1 MTSPTLRY
9 LIVAGTDS
17 QGHQTGQTLVALAAN
32 GVDDQG
38 RVIGSTG
45 KRPILRNVSAPEI
58 QAFREQV
65 QMVDMIGCE
74 DPDEIGAKIAEL
86 SQQATAPCGCSEC
99 GGTSPVSIAA
109 MPAIIPATAGAA
121 VRMDAAG
128 YFVVVP
134 LAGRG
139 VIHVEHYTYD
149 NALLRVIEG
158 ETARTICHTII
169 DGGWVT
175 ELSHAAYLG
184 KELAKAELSLHHGFK
199 YVQDGA

>member
-1 MTSPTLRY
+1 
-9 LIVAGTDS
+9 
-17 QGHQTGQTLVALAAN
+17 
-32 GVDDQG
+32 
-38 RVIGSTG
+38 
-45 KRPILRNVSAPEI
+45 
-58 QAFREQV
+58 
-65 QMVDMIGCE
+65 MIGCE

-99 GGTSPVSIAA
+99 GGQSPVAITA

-121 VRMDAAG
+121 VHMDAAG

-139 VIHVEHYTYD
+139 VIHVEHYAYD

-158 ETARTICHTII
+158 ETARAICHTII